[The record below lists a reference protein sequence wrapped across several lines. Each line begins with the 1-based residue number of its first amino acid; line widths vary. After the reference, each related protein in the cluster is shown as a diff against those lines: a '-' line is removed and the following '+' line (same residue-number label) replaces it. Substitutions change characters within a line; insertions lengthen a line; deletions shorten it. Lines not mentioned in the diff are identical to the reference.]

1 MGKNSLIF
9 LMITE
14 NYLKFRESGMVKK
27 KDFNPGTQE
36 DLIAT
41 PELARLF
48 RVNRY
53 ARVWRKQG

>member
-53 ARVWRKQG
+53 A